1 MYNVFMI
8 AFLSTLTL
16 IHSFSISDLNKR
28 VTALESKQVTNKGS
42 VTATL
47 EPIPEV
53 KQEVKVI
60 PTLYNNNTKI
70 VFHNSKEFL
79 CLARNIYYEAKGEPY
94 IGQIA
99 VAHITFNRAE
109 KVGSF
114 CEVVHKPKQ
123 FSWTL
128 IKDIKKPSGKEW
140 EMAKHTAR
148 MFARGVRVKNL
159 EDVEHYHT
167 AQVNPKWDNNMNMV
181 AAIGGHQFYGE

>member
-28 VTALESKQVTNKGS
+28 VTALESSQVTNKGS

-53 KQEVKVI
+53 KQEVKVT

-70 VFHNSKEFL
+70 VFHSSKEFM

-159 EDVEHYHT
+159 EDVQHYHT
-167 AQVNPKWDNNMNMV
+167 AQVNPIWDNKMNMV
-181 AAIGGHQFYGE
+181 ATIGGHQFYGE

>member
-1 MYNVFMI
+1 MFNAIVVGLLSGI
-8 AFLSTLTL
+8 AL
-16 IHSFSISDLNKR
+16 IHTLAIGDLRDR
-28 VTALESKQVTNKGS
+28 VTALESSQVTNKGS

-70 VFHNSKEFL
+70 VFHSSKEFM

-167 AQVNPKWDNNMNMV
+167 AQVNPKWDNKMNMV
-181 AAIGGHQFYGE
+181 ASIGGHQFYGE